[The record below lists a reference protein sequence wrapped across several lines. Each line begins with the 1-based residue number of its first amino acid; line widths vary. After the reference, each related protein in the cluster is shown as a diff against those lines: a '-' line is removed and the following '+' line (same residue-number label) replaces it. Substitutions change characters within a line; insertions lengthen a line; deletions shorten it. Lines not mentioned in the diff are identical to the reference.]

1 MDRRWQV
8 IQHDRRN
15 KMNEH
20 DTKELENII
29 RLAIQKCFDSMTD
42 EQVFNAVYDYNR
54 FIKQELEA

>member
-1 MDRRWQV
+1 MNWRS
-8 IQHDRRN
+8 

-42 EQVFNAVYDYNR
+42 EQVFNAVYDYSR
-54 FIKQELEA
+54 FVKQELENI